1 MIYTLAAAATLG
13 LTAHLPFNPL
23 FEAWKTKHA
32 KSYASLE
39 EEKSAFKAFEENSLI
54 IQQHNAKNLSY
65 TLGHN
70 AFSDLTWEQFKEKH
84 MSELFLNRNPK
95 NARRVHITQAGYKL
109 ADAKDWV
116 ADGAVTAVKDQARCG
131 SCWAFS
137 TTGSV
142 EGAYAVASGNLVS
155 LSEQQ
160 LVSCDHN
167 GDMGCNGGLM
177 DNAFK
182 YIESAGGIT
191 TEADYPYTSGGGS
204 SGTCDTSKVKP
215 AVTITGYTDVPSR
228 DETALLSAIAK
239 GPVSVAIEADKSAF
253 QLYAGGVLDSAACG
267 TNLDHGVLA
276 VGYGTDEGKDYYKVK
291 NSWGATWGESGYLR
305 MVQGK
310 NMCGIAMQPSYPT
323 GAKAVG
329 PSPPSPSPPAPP
341 AGSSHYG
348 DPKNGC
354 LSDEVEITIQ
364 GVSGDFCT
372 PKCSLA
378 KECPTDVPA
387 GVTAP
392 PQCALQDSA
401 TTDKYCALMCS
412 TSTPIRNQKD
422 ADAQCGANASCK
434 TVQVGIG
441 LCTYDD

>member
-177 DNAFK
+177 D
-182 YIESAGGIT
+182 
-191 TEADYPYTSGGGS
+191 
-204 SGTCDTSKVKP
+204 
-215 AVTITGYTDVPSR
+215 
-228 DETALLSAIAK
+228 
-239 GPVSVAIEADKSAF
+239 
-253 QLYAGGVLDSAACG
+253 Q
-267 TNLDHGVLA
+267 
-276 VGYGTDEGKDYYKVK
+276 
-291 NSWGATWGESGYLR
+291 
-305 MVQGK
+305 
-310 NMCGIAMQPSYPT
+310 
-323 GAKAVG
+323 
-329 PSPPSPSPPAPP
+329 
-341 AGSSHYG
+341 
-348 DPKNGC
+348 
-354 LSDEVEITIQ
+354 
-364 GVSGDFCT
+364 
-372 PKCSLA
+372 
-378 KECPTDVPA
+378 
-387 GVTAP
+387 
-392 PQCALQDSA
+392 
-401 TTDKYCALMCS
+401 
-412 TSTPIRNQKD
+412 
-422 ADAQCGANASCK
+422 
-434 TVQVGIG
+434 IG
-441 LCTYDD
+441 RAHV